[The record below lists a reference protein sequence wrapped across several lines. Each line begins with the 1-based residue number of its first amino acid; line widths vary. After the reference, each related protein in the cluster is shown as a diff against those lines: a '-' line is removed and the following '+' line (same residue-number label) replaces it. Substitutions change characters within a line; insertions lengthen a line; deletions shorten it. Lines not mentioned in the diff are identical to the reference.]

1 MSLQVLAFDVFGT
14 VVDWH
19 GSITEEVSQLN
30 LNVDPLAFATAWRNG
45 YKPAMARVRSG
56 ELPWTRIDDLH
67 FMILEQVLL
76 QFGVTILSETQ
87 KRDLNRVWHR
97 LAAWP
102 DAVLGLQQLKSKYTI
117 VTLSN
122 GNLGLLAEMAK
133 NANLPWDLILSAEV
147 FRHYKPDPETYLGVA
162 ATFDIAPEQVML
174 VATHKDDL
182 LAAHKLGLKT
192 AFVERPSEH
201 GPNHLRQDMQAEAW
215 TDFHAKDFL
224 DLARQL
230 GAY

>member
-1 MSLQVLAFDVFGT
+1 
-14 VVDWH
+14 
-19 GSITEEVSQLN
+19 
-30 LNVDPLAFATAWRNG
+30 
-45 YKPAMARVRSG
+45 
-56 ELPWTRIDDLH
+56 
-67 FMILEQVLL
+67 
-76 QFGVTILSETQ
+76 
-87 KRDLNRVWHR
+87 
-97 LAAWP
+97 
-102 DAVLGLQQLKSKYTI
+102 
-117 VTLSN
+117 
-122 GNLGLLAEMAK
+122 
-133 NANLPWDLILSAEV
+133 
-147 FRHYKPDPETYLGVA
+147 LGVA

-192 AFVERPSEH
+192 AFVERPFEH